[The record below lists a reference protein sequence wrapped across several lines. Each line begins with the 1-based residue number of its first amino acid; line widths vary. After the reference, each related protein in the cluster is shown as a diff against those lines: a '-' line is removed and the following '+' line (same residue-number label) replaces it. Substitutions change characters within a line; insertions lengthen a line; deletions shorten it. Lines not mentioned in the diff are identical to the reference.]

1 MTPWSSSID
10 IIDKYFAEPTTQAI
24 IQETEQIRQTA
35 YNAKQEFYKK
45 YRRIVLIT
53 YIVIAFFAY
62 IWLII
67 FDNDLHPTIIF
78 LSIAPWPLF
87 RLTGQNKQKS
97 IIKSKLVTTK
107 LFDNFIK
114 YIFPGAIFH
123 ETDILYHGDPLD
135 SKLFIRTEE
144 EQWFFASSVSVDKDI
159 RNSINI
165 PLLQNEK
172 NEITVQLEWVEV
184 RIDKTTWSGK
194 SKKTETD
201 MGMLYKIIFKNPRR
215 IIKQSVK
222 VIQNSNSR
230 FKEKDNLISLENQEF
245 EKHFDVYSKDPIEA
259 RMILTPNVMDKLAE
273 ISRITQGNYSFH
285 FMDNIFYIK
294 NELYNNDANKKNI
307 NNITDL
313 IEVAKGTGSII
324 NVDRDSSIEKNK
336 DTYRDFYN
344 EMISIKEMSNAMN
357 IDYFN
362 KLS

>member
-1 MTPWSSSID
+1 
-10 IIDKYFAEPTTQAI
+10 
-24 IQETEQIRQTA
+24 
-35 YNAKQEFYKK
+35 
-45 YRRIVLIT
+45 
-53 YIVIAFFAY
+53 
-62 IWLII
+62 
-67 FDNDLHPTIIF
+67 
-78 LSIAPWPLF
+78 
-87 RLTGQNKQKS
+87 
-97 IIKSKLVTTK
+97 
-107 LFDNFIK
+107 
-114 YIFPGAIFH
+114 
-123 ETDILYHGDPLD
+123 
-135 SKLFIRTEE
+135 
-144 EQWFFASSVSVDKDI
+144 
-159 RNSINI
+159 
-165 PLLQNEK
+165 
-172 NEITVQLEWVEV
+172 
-184 RIDKTTWSGK
+184 
-194 SKKTETD
+194 